1 MTQYICDKCGKV
13 FSLKGDYLRHLNR
26 KTPCKIDVDHREYFN
41 QRYNNDP
48 YVCAYCHRSFS
59 RSDSLKRHQNNNCHV
74 MQSYDD
80 SKEELFQLLLKE
92 RLERTK
98 LSQQCEQLKRE
109 IENCK
114 NIINGTN
121 NSVSHDSNNS
131 PNANHNTIDGSH
143 NSTDN
148 SDNSTNTTDNSTN
161 TTNNIQNTYN
171 IKILPYGKEDL
182 SHLTV
187 NVPSG
192 TFWFLIPIEIGR
204 ASCRERV

>member
-1 MTQYICDKCGKV
+1 MTQYVCNRCGKT
-13 FSLKGDYLRHLNR
+13 FSLKGDYMRHLNR
-26 KTPCKIDVDHREYFN
+26 KNPCVSVSDECDNKTYECN
-41 QRYNNDP
+41 
-48 YVCAYCHRSFS
+48 YCHKTFTRI
-59 RSDSLKRHQNNNCHV
+59 DNLKRHQNNNCHV

-98 LSQQCEQLKRE
+98 LSQQCEQLKKE

-148 SDNSTNTTDNSTN
+148 SDNSTNTTN

-192 TFWFLIPIEIGR
+192 TFWFLIPIGNEKPQR
-204 ASCRERV
+204 L